1 MYEYVR
7 IKNIKEGDILGKA
20 VYDEKCRILLKN
32 GNKITN
38 RSLTTLKEL
47 GYKGLYI
54 ENDTSKRRED
64 IPIAEPLLEDITVLQ
79 IIGLL
84 NDLFNNRNPENNV
97 FDPVFTITRKKLED
111 LVEEMVDRFYQ
122 LEAEGNL
129 VYETEDARN
138 NKNWLLYHSL
148 NTAIIACGIAIKM
161 GLTKAEVLSITL
173 GAIYHDYGKA
183 LLNIVLIN
191 NTNLSNRDREEIRT
205 HTEKAF
211 RVFQRLNYP
220 LETTYSIWFHHEH
233 CDGSGYPNGVKGEK
247 IPLAAKVVGLAS
259 YFDNQ
264 VNYTPYNTNPL
275 NYNDAI
281 EMLSADS
288 KFDNLCKRAMMKFVC
303 AYPVGSRVELSNG
316 KEGLILK
323 NNADFILRPYVLV
336 DKEVY
341 GLAKDSSYR
350 NITITKIIEQ

>member
-1 MYEYVR
+1 MHEYVR
-7 IKNIKEGDILGKA
+7 IKNIKEGDVLGKT
-20 VYDEKCRILLKN
+20 VYDEKCRILLKT
-32 GNKITN
+32 GNSITN
-38 RSLTTLKEL
+38 RSLATLRDL

-79 IIGLL
+79 LIGLL
-84 NDLFNNRNPENNV
+84 NDLFNNRNPETNV
-97 FDPVFTITRKKLED
+97 FDPMFTVTRKKLED
-111 LVEEMVDRFYQ
+111 IVEEMVDKFFL
-122 LEAEGNL
+122 LEAEGKL

-148 NTAIIACGIAIKM
+148 NTAIITCGTAIKM
-161 GLTKAEVLSITL
+161 GLPKSDVIFITL

-233 CDGSGYPNGVKGEK
+233 CDGTGYPKAVKGDK
-247 IPLAAKVVGLAS
+247 IPVGA
-259 YFDNQ
+259 
-264 VNYTPYNTNPL
+264 
-275 NYNDAI
+275 
-281 EMLSADS
+281 
-288 KFDNLCKRAMMKFVC
+288 
-303 AYPVGSRVELSNG
+303 
-316 KEGLILK
+316 
-323 NNADFILRPYVLV
+323 
-336 DKEVY
+336 
-341 GLAKDSSYR
+341 
-350 NITITKIIEQ
+350 